1 MRTKFSYWHFQSAL
15 SDEECD
21 KIIELGNSKNF
32 SIGTT
37 NGNSHKQNQSTP
49 L

>member
-1 MRTKFSYWHFQSAL
+1 MSTKFSYWHFQSAL

-21 KIIELGNSKNF
+21 KIIELVIQKIF
-32 SIGTT
+32 
-37 NGNSHKQNQSTP
+37 